1 MGKFHRQF
9 DSTCPVCRS
18 REVRAFDFHGIL
30 ERILLRLMRIYPFW
44 CSACNRQ
51 FYLFF
56 PTSDYYS
63 QKSVGEPLTPH

>member
-1 MGKFHRQF
+1 MARFLREF

-30 ERILLRLMRIYPFW
+30 DRILFRLMRIYPFW
-44 CSACNRQ
+44 CSACDRQ

-56 PTSDYYS
+56 PTSEFCS
-63 QKSVGEPLTPH
+63 QKSVGKLLTPH